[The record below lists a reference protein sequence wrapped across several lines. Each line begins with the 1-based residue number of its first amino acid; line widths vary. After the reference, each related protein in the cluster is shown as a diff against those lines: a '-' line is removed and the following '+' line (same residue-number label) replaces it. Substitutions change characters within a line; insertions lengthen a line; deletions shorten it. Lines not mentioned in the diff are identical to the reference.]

1 MTQVIDFFFEI
12 IGDLWS
18 LITTY
23 WIISMSVLI
32 TVLSWVVDLVRGTR
46 QD

>member
-1 MTQVIDFFFEI
+1 MTDVIDFFFQVLGE
-12 IGDLWS
+12 LWT

-23 WIISMSVLI
+23 WILSMAVLI
-32 TVLSWVVDLVRGTR
+32 TIISWVVDLVRGTR

>member
-1 MTQVIDFFFEI
+1 MTQVIDFFFELI
-12 IGDLWS
+12 SDLWS

-23 WIISMSVLI
+23 WILSMSVLI
-32 TVLSWVVDLVRGTR
+32 TVISWVVDLVRGTR

>member
-1 MTQVIDFFFEI
+1 MTQVIDFFFEV
-12 IGDLWS
+12 IGNLWN

-23 WIISMSVLI
+23 WILSMSVLI
-32 TVLSWVVDLVRGTR
+32 TVISWVVDLVRGTR

>member
-12 IGDLWS
+12 ISDLWT

-23 WIISMSVLI
+23 WILSMSVLI
-32 TVLSWVVDLVRGTR
+32 TVISWVVDLVRGTR

>member
-1 MTQVIDFFFEI
+1 MTYIIDFFFEVV
-12 IGDLWS
+12 GKLWN

-23 WIISMSVLI
+23 WILSMSVLI
-32 TVLSWVVDLVRGTR
+32 TVISWVVDLVRGTR